1 MDRAREALKGVAK
14 VLSKSI
20 APGTTLGLGS
30 GSTVAALLEELS
42 PLMFAKAKSVNG
54 VPTSTQIE
62 LVAARCGIN
71 LVPFR
76 GSVDLVIDGADQVD
90 SELNLIKGGG
100 GALLREL
107 VVMGSAK
114 SIAIVA
120 GESKFVKRLCDNGVR
135 VPVEVFPMARESA
148 KVKLSMLGG
157 VPEERLMPKGY
168 PYFTENGNLI
178 LDTLFEPVEN
188 PRELEMKVRSTPG
201 VAEVGI
207 FTFKPT
213 TVYKLGAD
221 GTYEALKSDDYT

>member
-1 MDRAREALKGVAK
+1 MDRIREALKGVAK
-14 VLSKSI
+14 ELSKSI
-20 APGTTLGLGS
+20 GPGTTLGLGS

-42 PLMFAKAKSVNG
+42 PLMLAKTKSVNG

-76 GSVDLVIDGADQVD
+76 GSVDLVLDGADQVD
-90 SELNLIKGGG
+90 AELNLIKGGG
-100 GALLREL
+100 GALLREK

-114 SIAIVA
+114 SISVVA
-120 GESKFVKRLCDNGVR
+120 GESKFVGRLCENGIK

-207 FTFKPT
+207 FTFKPIR
-213 TVYKLGAD
+213 VYRLRND
-221 GTYEALKSDDYT
+221 GGFEGLNKDA

>member
-1 MDRAREALKGVAK
+1 MDPLREALKGAARELAK
-14 VLSKSI
+14 SVS
-20 APGTTLGLGS
+20 PGVTLGLGS
-30 GSTVAALLEELS
+30 GSTVATLLEELS
-42 PLMFAKAKSVNG
+42 PLALAKTRSVSG

-62 LVAARCGIN
+62 LVASRCGIN
-71 LVPFR
+71 LMPFR

-100 GALLREL
+100 GALLREK
-107 VVMGSAK
+107 VVMGSAR

-120 GESKFVKRLCDNGVR
+120 AENKFARRLCENGVR
-135 VPVEVFPMARESA
+135 VPVEVYPMARESA

-178 LDTLFEPVEN
+178 LDTMFEPVED

-207 FTFKPT
+207 FTFKPI

-221 GTYEALKSDDYT
+221 GKFEVLKSRN